1 MNGVLIINKSAGI
14 TSHDA
19 VLIVKKLF
27 KLKKVGHTGTLD
39 PMATGILVLC
49 LGEATKLTPFLQNQN
64 KEYLAQLTLGITTD
78 TLDKWGK
85 ILTQK
90 PVSITTEKISTV
102 FDEFRGKIKQTPPL
116 VSAIKI
122 NGTPL
127 YKLAR
132 KGIAT
137 TITIPEREVTIHEL
151 ELINIENGE
160 YPRVDFRVLSSSGTY
175 IRSLCADI
183 GKRLDCGGHLSK
195 LTRTKVGEFDL
206 KQAMDLDKIKEM
218 NLNELKKHIFSLN
231 RILPYLSIKIGNE
244 AAKVIRQGQAL
255 IENMIIEIA
264 PHTTLVEN
272 KLLKIVD
279 EKENLVAIAKKTK
292 HFFAQPIRVFNE

>member
-1 MNGVLIINKSAGI
+1 MNGVLIINKPAGI

>member
-1 MNGVLIINKSAGI
+1 MNGVLIINKPAGI

-231 RILPYLSIKIGNE
+231 RILPYPSIKIGNE